1 MTGAGRAA
9 PDCPSTMPTQIPDFS
24 DTEFSIVR
32 QTITE
37 RFHKDVPIDHVEA
50 ELRIE
55 PSDRTLT
62 PCPGLYWSEQGA
74 HFAIFK
80 VGDSRFRCQF
90 FYRVHQQYGTGKPE
104 YTDIGDCVIT
114 LLQVQADHAI
124 KNRAE
129 SA

>member
-1 MTGAGRAA
+1 
-9 PDCPSTMPTQIPDFS
+9 MPTQIPDFS

-37 RFHKDVPIDHVEA
+37 RFHKDVPIEHVEA

-62 PCPGLYWSEQGA
+62 PCPGLYRSEQDA

-80 VGDSRFRCQF
+80 VGDGRFRRQS
-90 FYRVHQQYGTGKPE
+90 FYRVHPLYGTGKPE
-104 YTDIGDCVIT
+104 YTDIGDGVIT
-114 LLQVQADHAI
+114 LLPVQADHAI